1 MYFDITTPENRL
13 RAKKAYQK
21 HLCNVL
27 NAAIRIYNQLNEND
41 MAVALKAVTKINRIR
56 YQIREKAAELDYV
69 NKCINSIGVCNGECC
84 KWHFPKNLGLPDL
97 FVTVCG
103 SSSTELA
110 VLKAQI
116 VFDNGKYQCPVL
128 RENGCLLSFDNRP
141 IACSNAYPCFSGE
154 LYHNYLERKKKEIDV
169 QYILLNK
176 LFQKWTRG
184 RKCDKC
190 NS

>member
-21 HLCNVL
+21 HLCNML
-27 NAAIRIYNQLNEND
+27 TAAIHICKQLNEND
-41 MAVALKAVTKINRIR
+41 MDVALKAITKINRIR
-56 YQIREKAAELDYV
+56 YQVYEKAAELDYV
-69 NKCINSIGVCNGECC
+69 NKCINSIPICKGECC
-84 KWHFPKNLGLPDL
+84 RWHFPKNLGLLDL

-103 SSSTELA
+103 SSSTDLA
-110 VLKAQI
+110 VLEEQI
-116 VFDNGKYQCPVL
+116 IFDNGKYQCPVL

-169 QYILLNK
+169 QYMLLNK

-190 NS
+190 TS